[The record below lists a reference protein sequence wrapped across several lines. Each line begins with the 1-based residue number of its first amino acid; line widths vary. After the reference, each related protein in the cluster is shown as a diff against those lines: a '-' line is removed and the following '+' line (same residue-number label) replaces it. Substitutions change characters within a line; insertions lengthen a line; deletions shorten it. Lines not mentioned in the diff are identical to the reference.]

1 MIPKRSDSMYFNNEA
16 IRARVLQAIAR
27 NRVPGLHFAGH
38 FLDIECQ
45 EIAGDTARFAIPD
58 GPHCRDANGAVN
70 IVALGILADNALATP
85 TRSGATPG
93 ARLGTIHLQ
102 LQFTGAPVT
111 GDLSAE
117 SRLLGRS
124 EGAIMQKSMSLATFY
139 ANGKPI
145 AHGSGEFVLLDAPP
159 DVTLAPRP
167 WERERTEPPQTVPV
181 DIGTL
186 EPHECAILKTCNT
199 ALAKASPQ
207 ATFIQHF
214 WGGVPRRTAQGASS
228 RVEIGPHIGNRIGHV
243 QGGILF
249 GLAATNACA
258 AAPSAMMLSNIS
270 AWYISPGRGA
280 ALVVRSRV
288 VHTGRTIAVVRTEI
302 KTAGGDCCNAMH
314 YLGVEPHC
322 NVVLRHGLH
331 EDL

>member
-1 MIPKRSDSMYFNNEA
+1 MIPKRSDSMHFNDQA

-38 FLDIECQ
+38 FLDIEWQ
-45 EIAGDTARFAIPD
+45 EVAGDTARIAIPD

-70 IVALGILADNALATP
+70 IVALGILADNALAAP
-85 TRSGATPG
+85 ARSGASPG

-124 EGAIMQKSMSLATFY
+124 EGAALQKSLSSATFY
-139 ANGKPI
+139 ANGKSI
-145 AHGSGEFVLLDAPP
+145 CHASGEFVLLDAPP
-159 DVTLAPRP
+159 GVTLAPLP
-167 WERERTEPPQTVPV
+167 WERAEPPRIVPV
-181 DIGTL
+181 DAGKL
-186 EPHECAILKTCNT
+186 EPHERAILKACDA
-199 ALAKASPQ
+199 ALANASPQ

-214 WGGVPRRTAQGASS
+214 WGGVPRRNAQGASN
-228 RVEIGPHIGNRIGHV
+228 RVAIGPHIGNRIGHV

-258 AAPSAMMLSNIS
+258 AAPSAMMLSNAS
-270 AWYISPGRGA
+270 VWYISPGRGA
-280 ALVVRSRV
+280 ALVVRSRI
-288 VHTGRTIAVVRTEI
+288 VHAGRTIALVRTEI
-302 KTAGGDCCNAMH
+302 KTAGG
-314 YLGVEPHC
+314 ER
-322 NVVLRHGLH
+322 VLEAVTHHVARKSN
-331 EDL
+331 